1 MHGVLFTYGGDRA
14 GHGPHQFSGPYVVI
28 DFQTTG
34 LAPRGADRVIEVALV
49 RVEADGTV
57 GEPWSTLINPG
68 RDTGVQFIHKIT
80 DADVAEA
87 PTFAQ
92 IAPYL
97 LSQLDGAVVVA
108 HNAPFDEEFLAAEL
122 RRVGYGDLRMPGLCT
137 LWLAERT
144 MGELPNRKLPT
155 LARELNIPLTS
166 YVSRDHVIATAAVL
180 NHALATYGKP
190 LLYGCDV
197 FHWSGGPVLSPR
209 VVNKVRGLRKGAGWM
224 TSLMTKLPVVA
235 GDVPDAASEAYYE
248 LLCTALEDGQI
259 TREEAHSLGSL
270 AGEAGMSRVDVEG
283 LNQRFLET
291 MREAAFAD
299 DVLTAAELRDLARA
313 AKALGVPDYFDDLTP
328 TDRKKGPRAPS
339 EAEDSVGPASGTP
352 RQGETADGSSGARRC
367 GNCREVGHYR
377 PTCPSLTAAGDRS
390 DV

>member
-1 MHGVLFTYGGDRA
+1 MHGVLFTYGGERA
-14 GHGPHQFSGPYVVI
+14 SHGPHQFSGPYAVI

-57 GEPWSTLINPG
+57 GEPWSTLVNPG
-68 RDTGVQFIHKIT
+68 RDTGVPFIHKIT
-80 DADVAEA
+80 DGDVAEA

-122 RRVGYGDLRMPGLCT
+122 RRAGYGDLRMPGLCT

-144 MGELPNRKLPT
+144 MGNLPNRKLPT
-155 LARELNIPLTS
+155 LARALKIPLTT

-180 NHALATYGKP
+180 THGLATYGKP
-190 LLYGCDV
+190 LLYGSDV
-197 FHWSGGPVLSPR
+197 FRWTGGPVLPPR
-209 VVNKVRGLRKGAGWM
+209 VVNKVRGLRKGDGWM
-224 TSLMTKLPVVA
+224 TSLMTRLPVVA

-248 LLCTALEDGQI
+248 LLCAAMEDGQI
-259 TREEAHSLGSL
+259 TREEAQALGSL
-270 AGEAGMSRVDVEG
+270 AGEAGMSRRDVEG

-291 MREAAFAD
+291 MREAALAD
-299 DVLTAAELRDLARA
+299 DLLTATELKGLTRA

-328 TDRKKGPRAPS
+328 TDGRRSAHQSSIKVS
-339 EAEDSVGPASGTP
+339 DGPASESPAQRTTSEP
-352 RQGETADGSSGARRC
+352 SQGARRC
-367 GNCREVGHYR
+367 GNCGEAGHYR
-377 PTCPSLTAAGDRS
+377 PTCPSLTAPGEHRDL
-390 DV
+390 